1 MPLTVSAINGFKPQ
15 AKVYKKFDG
24 DGLFLRIEPNGAK
37 LWRLK
42 YSFKKRECILCLGK
56 YPDMTLA
63 LAREKRREA
72 RETLAAGIN
81 PAEARQAAKGAKTF
95 SEIAESYLEFR
106 AELAPKTVS
115 KFRWILRDYLYPTF
129 GHRPLVDIALPEIIP
144 VLKAISDPPKPMI
157 ETAYKAKELMGQI
170 WKFAVSRG
178 LPGITR
184 NIIADMTFVLP
195 PLPDKHLAAI
205 TDPVQVGALL
215 RSIDSYSGA
224 PQTVAALK
232 LLPHVFLRS
241 SELRWGLWSEIDF
254 AGALWRIP
262 GVRTQGANGM
272 KMKRDHIV
280 PLSRQSIAILRDLQ
294 QYTGHQAFIFPAVGP
309 KKRPLSD
316 VTLNQAL
323 HLLGYPSSV
332 HVPHGF
338 RTTASTLLHELG
350 YNSDDIEIQLA
361 HTDSNKIREI
371 YKRAERLAERKR
383 MMQEYSDYL
392 DQLRDSVKVASIDLS
407 AITPLMKASTAA
419 SDQRTA

>member
-1 MPLTVSAINGFKPQ
+1 M
-15 AKVYKKFDG
+15 
-24 DGLFLRIEPNGAK
+24 
-37 LWRLK
+37 
-42 YSFKKRECILCLGK
+42 
-56 YPDMTLA
+56 
-63 LAREKRREA
+63 
-72 RETLAAGIN
+72 
-81 PAEARQAAKGAKTF
+81 
-95 SEIAESYLEFR
+95 
-106 AELAPKTVS
+106 
-115 KFRWILRDYLYPTF
+115 
-129 GHRPLVDIALPEIIP
+129 H
-144 VLKAISDPPKPMI
+144 
-157 ETAYKAKELMGQI
+157 
-170 WKFAVSRG
+170 
-178 LPGITR
+178 
-184 NIIADMTFVLP
+184 
-195 PLPDKHLAAI
+195 
-205 TDPVQVGALL
+205 
-215 RSIDSYSGA
+215 
-224 PQTVAALK
+224 
-232 LLPHVFLRS
+232 
-241 SELRWGLWSEIDF
+241 
-254 AGALWRIP
+254 
-262 GVRTQGANGM
+262 GANGM

-280 PLSRQSIAILRDLQ
+280 PLSRQSIAILRDLHQ
-294 QYTGHQAFIFPAVGP
+294 NTGHQALIFPAVGP